1 LNRQEAKRILR
12 IELDKHRVM
21 TYPELVNRF
30 LDTEEAFEVTGPSGA
45 SYHVRV
51 KASWDELPDGDLRV
65 VALIHDGGWRQ
76 FLPLAQLFIRAP
88 DGSFVG
94 E

>member
-1 LNRQEAKRILR
+1 LNRQEAKTILR
-12 IELDKHRVM
+12 IELEKHRAM

-30 LDTEEAFEVTGPSGA
+30 LDTEERSEVAGPSGVH
-45 SYHVRV
+45 YQVRV
-51 KASWDELPDGDLRV
+51 KASWDDLPDGALRV
-65 VALIHDGGWRQ
+65 VGLIDDGGWRR